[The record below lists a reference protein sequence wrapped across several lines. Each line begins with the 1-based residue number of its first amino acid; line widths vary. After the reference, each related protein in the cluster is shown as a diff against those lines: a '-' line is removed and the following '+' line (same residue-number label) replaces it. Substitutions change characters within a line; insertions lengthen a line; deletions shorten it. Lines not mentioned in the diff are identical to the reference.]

1 MKLSRVVISLMVF
14 GVVTIEINGSSQ
26 AEAALSAPSVGFNWP
41 DCTTVSEEFCI
52 EKFEFTPTGTSNTQV
67 ITDAVPAIGTTSVQH
82 PNTSV
87 LLSLNGLN
95 NNLYGKTGLG
105 ALTFELSDPSFES
118 NFSGGTKT
126 KKGVP
131 DGEYRIIVR
140 TGDFKPHS
148 MTFKGKP
155 VGNSPFTVAQGSD
168 GNYSLSISATP
179 EPFVTIMDS
188 TKWGP
193 CNLVK
198 WDTTC
203 EADTA
208 FFRRLSGIITFIPPT
223 FQDVE
228 EVRAPG
234 MVSVSPSLKISQ
246 GLWIASNTIV
256 LDAKPEMNLVTKSL
270 GLPAYGPHYV
280 PTDFPTAG
288 LTAEGSRHLNPAY
301 FTAFIP
307 NELLAFVN
315 NFQLP
320 EVVAKAPNQIRA
332 TIENSSGQVVTHG
345 HETTMSGA
353 GALVKVLITHY
364 SAPNPKIYF
373 GGSSGTESS
382 TTATTTTSTT
392 ASTTLANTSLV
403 MPKVTASRS
412 ASAKS
417 IATFAKLKVLSTSKV
432 SLKVV
437 PSSGKFCR
445 VSGASLKGL
454 KAGSCKVTVTVTPK
468 KGKAVSKTITLKVAK

>member
-1 MKLSRVVISLMVF
+1 MMALLILLTMVVA
-14 GVVTIEINGSSQ
+14 TQESSQ
-26 AEAALSAPSVGFNWP
+26 RVRALSTPNIGMNWP
-41 DCTTVSEEFCI
+41 DCTTITEEFCI
-52 EKFEFTPTGTSNTQV
+52 EKMEFTAAGSSTAQ
-67 ITDAVPAIGTTSVQH
+67 IIADAVPPIGSSAAQH

-87 LLSLNGLN
+87 HFSFNGLN
-95 NNLYGKTGLG
+95 NSLYGKSGLG
-105 ALTFELSDPSFES
+105 ALTFELSDPSFENS
-118 NFSGGTKT
+118 FSGGTKT

-131 DGEYRIIVR
+131 DGKYQIVVR

-168 GNYSLSISATP
+168 GNYTLTISATS

-193 CNLVK
+193 CNIVK
-198 WDTTC
+198 WDLTC

-234 MVSVSPSLKISQ
+234 MPSVSPSLRISQ

-256 LDAKPEMNLVTKSL
+256 LDAKPEMNLRTKSL

-280 PTDFPTAG
+280 PIDFPAAG
-288 LTAEGSRHLNPAY
+288 LTAEGARYLNPAY
-301 FTAFIP
+301 FSAFIP

-315 NFQLP
+315 DFQIP
-320 EVVAKAPNQIRA
+320 ELAEKVPNQIRA

-345 HETTMSGA
+345 HETTMTGA
-353 GALVKVLITHY
+353 GALVKVLISHY

-373 GGSSGTESS
+373 GGSSGAES
-382 TTATTTTSTT
+382 TTTTSTT
-392 ASTTLANTSLV
+392 TTVLTTSTIAATPTVA
-403 MPKVTASRS
+403 MPKLTMKKS
-412 ASAKS
+412 ASARS
-417 IATFAKLKVLSTSKV
+417 IASYAKLKVLSTSKV

-437 PSSGKFCR
+437 QSTAKNCR
-445 VSGASLKGL
+445 VSGTSIKGL

-468 KGKAVSKTITLKVAK
+468 KGRSTSKTVTLKVSK